1 MPRDITVTFSDGSSH
16 VYRNAPDNLTPAQA
30 EARARKDYPNLQVA
44 RMDGGRGGA
53 NTIDAITGALATFNR
68 NALPFMDEAA
78 DALQAASNLAQG
90 RAQSLPEAW
99 QQARQASS
107 GSAQRFETAAPRA
120 AALTRGVGL
129 AAQAAVPAGVAGRA
143 IAAAPTLTQ
152 AAVRSAAAGATAGG
166 VGGFAAG
173 EGRNRSQMA
182 LQGAGMGAAVGG
194 AVPYAVPALNAV
206 IQRAAPIAQR
216 GLQLAAPAVDELG
229 QAIPGVGDLS
239 ANLAARMRSM
249 GPEVPP
255 LASPDAL
262 ALQKVQRTL
271 QQSGLTLDDLANANP
286 SLLAAEVMG
295 PSGKRQLGTLAR
307 MGGQTPGALE
317 TKFATRRANRPE
329 VLKGEFE
336 QATGVAPDDAR
347 TMIDSVIDAGQRK
360 AAPAYEAAF
369 NDPIEM
375 TDNLRGLLNRPVVE
389 DARRRAY
396 RLMKNDGL
404 DPDALGFSVSP
415 ESGDLPILIPTK
427 TPNLRVLDYVKRGL
441 DGELSKFRDKTTGRI
456 DTSDPEARQLVG
468 IIKKFRDELTNQS
481 TNYRQALSIGS
492 DYLSAQQAFD
502 DAGRLLARSNVNE
515 KTFADALNRMGEG
528 QRLAFNAGISNWAF
542 DLGQTGK
549 LDPKILKDPRI
560 RAKLNIALG
569 PERAKQLID
578 ATETEAGKLAYERRW
593 DPNNSTLTFEAGNA
607 ADEMGVRDVPPMTP
621 GSAMMSPISS
631 LKTAGAKGID
641 WAVTKALQAVNPDA
655 AAVRDEMGRLF
666 MLSGQD
672 LADYLRANPVTP
684 TAPIIPRRNA
694 PNPFAFTP
702 PAPTPS
708 RQPRR

>member
-1 MPRDITVTFSDGSSH
+1 MPIRAQAADGSIH
-16 VYRNAPDNLTPAQA
+16 EFPDGTRPEVVDRAMRAYAQS
-30 EARARKDYPNLQVA
+30 
-44 RMDGGRGGA
+44 RGGLVKGPAASSKSA
-53 NTIDAITGALATFNR
+53 NTIDTITGALATFNR

-78 DALQAASNLAQG
+78 DGLQAVSNLVQG
-90 RAQSLPEAW
+90 RAGSFPQAW

-107 GSAQRFETAAPRA
+107 GAARRFETAAPRA

-129 AAQAAVPAGVAGRA
+129 ATQAALPAGVAGRA
-143 IAAAPTLTQ
+143 VAAAPTLGT
-152 AAVRSAAAGATAGG
+152 AMLRSGVAGATAGG
-166 VGGFAAG
+166 VGGYAAG
-173 EGRNRSQMA
+173 EGRSRGPMA
-182 LQGAGMGAAVGG
+182 VQGAAMGGALGAAVPA
-194 AVPYAVPALNAV
+194 AVPVANAV
-206 IQRAAPIAQR
+206 FERVAPVVQSLMQRAAPMVEDVGRAI
-216 GLQLAAPAVDELG
+216 PAVD
-229 QAIPGVGDLS
+229 DL
-239 ANLAARMRSM
+239 AGNVAAGMRSM
-249 GPEVPP
+249 GPDVPP

-271 QQSGLTLDDLANANP
+271 QRSGLTLDDLATANP

-307 MGGQTPGALE
+307 MGGRTPGALE
-317 TKFATRRANRPE
+317 TEFATRRANRPE
-329 VLKGEFE
+329 VLKNVFE
-336 QATGVAPDDAR
+336 QATGVAPGDAR
-347 TMIDSVIDAGQRK
+347 AMIDSVIDAGQRK

-415 ESGDLPILIPTK
+415 ESGDLPILVPTK

-468 IIKKFRDELTNQS
+468 IIKEFRDELTNQS
-481 TNYRQALSIGS
+481 PNYRQALSIGS

-502 DAGRLLARSNVNE
+502 DAGRLLVRSNVNE
-515 KTFADALNRMGEG
+515 KQFADALNRMGEG

-549 LDPKILKDPRI
+549 LDPKILKEPRI
-560 RAKLNIALG
+560 RAKLNMALG

-607 ADEMGVRDVPPMTP
+607 ADEMGVRDAPPMTP
-621 GSAMMSPISS
+621 GTAMMSPISS
-631 LKTAGAKGID
+631 LKTGGAKVID
-641 WAVTKALQAVNPDA
+641 WAVTKTLQKLNPDA

-666 MLSGQD
+666 MLSGKD
-672 LADYLRANPVTP
+672 LAAYLEANPINVP
-684 TAPIIPRRNA
+684 PPVFPGMSA
-694 PNPFAFTP
+694 PNPLAFTP
-702 PAPTPS
+702 PVAGPPPRPRSS
-708 RQPRR
+708 R